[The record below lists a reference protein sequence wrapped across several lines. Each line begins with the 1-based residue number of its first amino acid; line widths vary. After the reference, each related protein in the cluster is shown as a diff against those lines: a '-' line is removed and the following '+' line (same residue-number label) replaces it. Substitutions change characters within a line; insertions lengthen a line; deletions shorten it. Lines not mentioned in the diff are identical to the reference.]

1 MSKYKKVES
10 GGGGRREVESGG
22 GGREVESGGGGRK
35 EVESGGGGGGGGE
48 RGGGGRK
55 EVGRGQQ
62 HLSKQFKHVDTLITM
77 FVSIIVQATTLTIGD
92 ILTYVSVH
100 LRLTVIISC

>member
-35 EVESGGGGGGGGE
+35 EVES
-48 RGGGGRK
+48 GGGGRK

>member
-22 GGREVESGGGGRK
+22 GGRREVESGGRGRSG
-35 EVESGGGGGGGGE
+35 VES
-48 RGGGGRK
+48 GGGGRK